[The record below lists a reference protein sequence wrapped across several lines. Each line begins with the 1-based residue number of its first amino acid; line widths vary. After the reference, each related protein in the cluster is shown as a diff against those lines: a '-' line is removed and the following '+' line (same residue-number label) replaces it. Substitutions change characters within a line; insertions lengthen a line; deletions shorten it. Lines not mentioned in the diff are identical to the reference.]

1 MCQFNIILTEKDTDS
16 TSIEKLLNENGF
28 GYSEI
33 NNESIN
39 SQIKE
44 LQTIIVS
51 TKGHCDCGSI
61 LGTDQSKT
69 AQTFNIEK
77 ERKKLKKKKW
87 TDSKIERYLADK
99 LKSQV
104 KNIENMKLG
113 NSAEE
118 DRWMNLINQLINE
131 RIKFGL
137 LHHQFSGSL
146 AEEKLELTDITT
158 ITNNELSIEHLRNL
172 RDCELLRI
180 T

>member
-1 MCQFNIILTEKDTDS
+1 MCQFNIILTEKDTNS
-16 TSIEKLLNENGF
+16 TVIEKLLNKNGF

-33 NNESIN
+33 KNESIN
-39 SQIKE
+39 SQTKE

-61 LGTDQSKT
+61 LGTDQSKS

-99 LKSQV
+99 LKSQA
-104 KNIENMKLG
+104 KNEENKELG

-118 DRWMNLINQLINE
+118 DRWMKLINQLIDE
-131 RIKFGL
+131 RIKFGI

-146 AEEKLELTDITT
+146 DEEKIEFKDITT
-158 ITNNELSIEHLRNL
+158 LTNNELSIERLRNL